1 MSGVDQRI
9 VEMNFKGDSFL
20 SGVKNAITSLAGLKS
35 SLNGLKGSES
45 DLNNLDAAGKKF
57 SLKNIADGLTGLT
70 SKFSALSII
79 GVTALTNIANKAVN
93 AGLSL
98 VKALTIDPIA
108 AGFSKYE
115 LGINAT
121 QRIIANTGA
130 SLKVVTDAL
139 NNLNLYSNQ
148 TIYNFEQ
155 MTQAIG
161 QFTAAGIPLQAATN
175 DIKGMS
181 NAASLTGASMES
193 LQSAF
198 YQMSQ
203 AMAGGVIKLQDW
215 NSLQNAGVADG
226 KEFQQAFEETAA
238 SMGHNV
244 DAIVAKQGGFRNSL
258 QTGWL
263 TAGVFSKAMGVMAGS
278 LNTATG
284 QTTAYTV
291 AQLKAMGYTESQAV
305 SLHKLSAAALDTA
318 TKTRTFSQL
327 LDNLKDDASTAW
339 AHVFQA
345 IIGNLPQATSEF
357 TKLSGV
363 LQNLFLSPVNDLAT
377 LIDQW
382 NALGGRMIAVT
393 AVKQAFAD
401 LGKVLG
407 VIKQAFDDVFGS
419 GTGGAG
425 VASHLVVLTGAI
437 LKFTEALDPS
447 KKTLAEM
454 KTIFEGLFSAVKIVV
469 DVVGDVIGGFE
480 KIGSAAASAS
490 GAGGGGGILKL
501 VATLAQWITDVK
513 NAIESGTAL
522 KTFFTDLGTVIGIPL
537 KILGSIVGA
546 LGNLGGAAAGAAA
559 GVIPLVTKIG
569 DAFKGLADAII
580 KGIQSGDLSKIG
592 TILNQLL
599 LGGVLVQIKKFIAGF
614 TKSGEG
620 GGGGLFGSIKESFE
634 SLTGALKAM
643 QQNLKSDT
651 LLKIAAAVGIL
662 TISLVALSFINIGN
676 LTKAL
681 TAMTVMFTELLASL
695 SVVAKIAGSAGIV
708 KMTAIGVALNLLATA
723 ILTLTAAVVILS
735 LFSWEQMTKGLTI
748 IGLLLVELAIATQ
761 LMSKNT
767 PGLIATAIAMNI
779 MSVALST
786 MAVAVKLL
794 GSLDYGTLAKGIGSI
809 TALLAVM
816 TAFSQFGGGEK
827 LVSTAAAMLLIGAA
841 LNVIEL
847 AVARLGAL
855 SLGTLAKGIV
865 SIAAVMLVLVVA
877 MNGMDGAL
885 PGAAALIVA
894 SAALLVLS
902 EALSKL
908 GSESWGAIAK
918 ALVLLAG
925 SLIIIAAAMIL
936 MEGSLPGAAAL
947 VVVAGALAILTPI
960 LIALG
965 SQSWGVIVTGL
976 LALAGAFVVIGAAG
990 LILGPLV
997 PVLIALGLAIA
1008 LIGGGFLAAGVG
1020 IGLFAAGLTALAIA
1034 TAASGVSILAFVK
1047 SMLALI
1053 PTTLSEIGQGIVA
1066 FAKAIGNGAAAI
1078 VGAFVQI
1085 IVAIAEGLIKALPKV
1100 SAAIGSLITA
1110 FLTIVVSN
1118 TPKILAAFA
1127 KILLDILSSFAN
1139 NAGKFVTAGA
1149 NVIISVLNGIA
1160 KNVTRVATAAV
1171 NMVLSFVSAITTNV
1185 PKVVSAAETMIIK
1198 MINGISATLRGHNA
1212 ALDSAISGLGSSI
1225 VQGIIGAITALAGGI
1240 AGALLRAVQGAIQAA
1255 KNWLKSLSP
1264 SKRTRDELGIP
1275 IIQGIVG
1282 GVLQSGGMLSDA
1294 MVSTAKTAIDS
1305 VKATLSGLSDSVSDN
1320 LNLNPTITPV
1330 VDLTQAKAG
1339 FAQLAGLSK
1348 NGTVNATASTQSAS
1362 AISAQNAYAALQ
1374 LQAVAGGTSAVI
1386 FNQTN
1391 NSPVALS
1398 AATIY
1403 RQTNN
1408 QLSVAR
1414 RVLTGSANTG

>member
-9 VEMNFKGDSFL
+9 VEMTFKGDSFL

-45 DLNNLDAAGKKF
+45 DLNNLSAAGSKF
-57 SLKNIADGLTGLT
+57 SLKNIADSLTGLS
-70 SKFSALSII
+70 SKFSALGVI
-79 GVTALTNIANKAVN
+79 GIAALTNITNKAVD

-98 VKALTIDPIA
+98 VKSLTLDPIT

-130 SLKVVTDAL
+130 SLNVVTAAL

-181 NAASLTGASMES
+181 NAASLTGASMDS

-203 AMAGGVIKLQDW
+203 AMAGGVIRLQDW

-226 KEFQQAFEETAA
+226 KEFQQAFEETAD

-244 DAIVAKQGGFRNSL
+244 DKLVTQQGGFRNSL
-258 QTGWL
+258 DQGWL

-284 QTTAYTV
+284 QTTAYSV

-305 SLHKLSAAALDTA
+305 SLNKLSAAALDTA

-345 IIGNLPQATSEF
+345 IIGNLPQATAEF
-357 TKLSGV
+357 TKLSSV
-363 LQNLFLSPVNDLAT
+363 TQNIFLSPVNDLAKF
-377 LIDQW
+377 IDEW
-382 NALGGRMIAVT
+382 NKLGGRAALIDAVVSSFKDLSKILGT
-393 AVKQAFAD
+393 VKAAFEEVFPSSGEGPANGFVSLTKSIDDFIQKLTPTKAALSDIKDVFVAVFS
-401 LGKVLG
+401 
-407 VIKQAFDDVFGS
+407 VIKLGITIVGDLFGAFTHVGSSASSASGGFLSLVATIANFVTRVADAIRSSNALADVFKIIATVVEIPARAISALIGALT
-419 GTGGAG
+419 GGGGAG
-425 VASHLVVLTGAI
+425 AAGGA
-437 LKFTEALDPS
+437 L
-447 KKTLAEM
+447 
-454 KTIFEGLFSAVKIVV
+454 SAVT
-469 DVVGDVIGGFE
+469 GFV
-480 KIGSAAASAS
+480 S
-490 GAGGGGGILKL
+490 
-501 VATLAQWITDVK
+501 
-513 NAIESGTAL
+513 
-522 KTFFTDLGTVIGIPL
+522 
-537 KILGSIVGA
+537 
-546 LGNLGGAAAGAAA
+546 
-559 GVIPLVTKIG
+559 KIG

-580 KGIQSGDLSKIG
+580 AGIQSGDLSKIG
-592 TILNQLL
+592 TIINQLL
-599 LGGVLVQIKKFIAGF
+599 LGGVLVQIKQFIAGF

-620 GGGGLFGSIKESFE
+620 GGGLFDSIKESFE

-651 LLKIAAAVGIL
+651 LLKIAAAVTLL
-662 TISLVALSFINIGN
+662 TVSLVALSFINIGN

-708 KMTAIGVALNLLATA
+708 KMTVIGVALNLLSTA
-723 ILTLTAAVVILS
+723 ILTLTAAVAILS
-735 LFSWEQMTKGLTI
+735 RFSWDQLAKGLSA
-748 IGLLLVELAIATQ
+748 IGILLTELSVATL
-761 LMSKNT
+761 LMASNT
-767 PGLIATAIAMNI
+767 KGLIATAIAMNL
-779 MSVALST
+779 MATALDV
-786 MAVAVKLL
+786 MAIAVGAL
-794 GSLDYGTLAKGIGSI
+794 GKLDYSTLAKGIGSI
-809 TALLAVM
+809 TALLAIM
-816 TAFSQFGGGEK
+816 TGFAQFGGGEK
-827 LVSTAAAMLLIGAA
+827 LISTAAAMVLIGAA
-841 LNVIEL
+841 LNIIEA

-855 SLGTLAKGIV
+855 SLDTLAKGII

-908 GSESWGAIAK
+908 GAESWSAVAK
-918 ALVLLAG
+918 SIVLLAG
-925 SLIIIAAAMIL
+925 SLVIIAAAMVL

-947 VVVAGALAILTPI
+947 VVVAGALAILTPV

-965 SQSWGVIVTGL
+965 SQSWQVIVTGL
-976 LALAGAFVVIGAAG
+976 LALAGAFAIIGVAG
-990 LILGPLV
+990 LVIGPLV
-997 PVLIALGLAIA
+997 PILLSLGLAIA

-1034 TAASGVSILAFVK
+1034 VAASGVSILAFVK
-1047 SMLALI
+1047 SILSLI
-1053 PTTLSEIGQGIVA
+1053 PTTLSEIGMGIVA
-1066 FAKAIGNGAAAI
+1066 FAKAIGNGASAI
-1078 VGAFVQI
+1078 VNAFVQI
-1085 IVAIAEGLIKALPKV
+1085 IVAIADGLIKALPKV
-1100 SAAIGSLITA
+1100 TSAIGSLVTS
-1110 FLTIVVSN
+1110 FLTIVVNN

-1127 KILLDILSSFAN
+1127 KIILDILDNFAN
-1139 NAGKFVTAGA
+1139 NAGKFVTAGS

-1160 KNVTRVATAAV
+1160 KNVSRVATAGV
-1171 NMVLSFVSAITTNV
+1171 NMVLSFISSITTNV
-1185 PKVVSAAETMIIK
+1185 PKVVSAAETMVIK
-1198 MINGISATLRGHNA
+1198 MINAIASSISAKTPAMR
-1212 ALDSAISGLGSSI
+1212 SAMSNLGSAM
-1225 VQGIIGAITALAGGI
+1225 VQGMIGAIEGLAGGI
-1240 AGALLRAVQGAIQAA
+1240 AGALLNAVQGAIQAA

-1275 IIQGIVG
+1275 IVQGIAG

-1294 MVSTAKTAIDS
+1294 MVSTAKTAIDA
-1305 VKATLSGLSDSVSDN
+1305 VKSTLTGLSDSVSDN

-1330 VDLTQAKAG
+1330 VDLTQAKIG
-1339 FAQLAGLSK
+1339 FNQLAALSK
-1348 NGTVNATASTQSAS
+1348 NGTVNASASTQSAS
-1362 AISAQNAYAALQ
+1362 AISAQNAFAALQ
-1374 LQAVAGGTSAVI
+1374 QQGVASGTPTVTFTQI
-1386 FNQTN
+1386 N

-1408 QLSVAR
+1408 QLSVAKG
-1414 RVLTGSANTG
+1414 VLTGANTG